1 MKTKHAPDGGA
12 AQITARPPA
21 LPAPHLLRLQLGV
34 GLQPARQLGGKAAV
48 RQQNRVPVLRV
59 LPAFLR
65 GPPAVGLRSGL
76 ARPDGGNPEA
86 GAEP

>member
-1 MKTKHAPDGGA
+1 MKTELLLGFP
-12 AQITARPPA
+12 
-21 LPAPHLLRLQLGV
+21 LPLPRVQLQETTFLLRLQLGV

-65 GPPAVGLRSGL
+65 GPPAVGLRSGR